1 MVEADRLTGGQL
13 PLGVGLRDLATLEA
27 FEPGANGVALA
38 WLEAALERAGSRVS
52 GGERGW
58 FPGPASSGRSHLL
71 QAACHARRAAGGR
84 AIYLTPD
91 VIREHPEAVLD
102 GLESCDL
109 VALDDLELLAGREDA
124 ELALFGLCNRLQE
137 RGGLL
142 LVAASEPPQ
151 GCDWHLPDLASRL
164 AQAAVFR
171 LRPLD
176 DEGRLR
182 ALLRRS
188 RIRGIDLDGRTA
200 RFILTRF
207 PRDPEAL
214 FALLD
219 DLDEASL
226 SARRRVTIPFVK
238 ALIEA
243 RSCA

>member
-1 MVEADRLTGGQL
+1 MVEASRLTGGQL

-27 FEPGANGVALA
+27 FEPGANGAALA
-38 WLEAALERAGSRVS
+38 WLETALSRIGDPTV

-58 FPGPASSGRSHLL
+58 FLGPGSSGRSHLL

-102 GLESCDL
+102 GLERCDL
-109 VALDDLELLAGREDA
+109 VALDDLDLLAGNRDA
-124 ELALFGLCNRLQE
+124 ELALFGLWNRLQGQ
-137 RGGLL
+137 GGLL
-142 LVAASEPPQ
+142 LMAASAPPQ
-151 GCDWHLPDLASRL
+151 GCDWTLPDLASRL
-164 AQAAVFR
+164 AQAVVFR

-176 DEGRLR
+176 DEGRLQ

-188 RIRGIDLDGRTA
+188 RIRGIDLDERTA
-200 RFILTRF
+200 RFILARF
-207 PRDPEAL
+207 PRDPAAL

-243 RSCA
+243 RSQP